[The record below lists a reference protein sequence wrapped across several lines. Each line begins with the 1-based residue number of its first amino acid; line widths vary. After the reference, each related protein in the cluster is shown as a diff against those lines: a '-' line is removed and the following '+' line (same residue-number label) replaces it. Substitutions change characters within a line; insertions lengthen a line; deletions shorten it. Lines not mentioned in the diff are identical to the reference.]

1 MFNLSVDL
9 MQWDPDILD
18 VVVNFLS
25 VAVKYGGFFGISG
38 FCIRMLIKAF
48 SGKER
53 FI

>member
-9 MQWDPDILD
+9 MQFDPDILD
-18 VVVNFLS
+18 VVVSFLA
-25 VAVKYGGFFGISG
+25 VAAKYGGFIGITG